1 MTLLDY
7 EELCRYWAKS
17 PPTHLMVAAYLGV
30 GKPAEGAA
38 QSPQQSAQAQREAI
52 AEILQGGGAAVVSRT
67 IFEKNMRF
75 TPTFDAAE
83 LFARK
88 PVPHARHPEA
98 RRI

>member
-30 GKPAEGAA
+30 GRTDDAHA
-38 QSPQQSAQAQREAI
+38 PQQSAKSQKEAI
-52 AEILQGGGAAVVSRT
+52 AEILQGGGAAVVNQRV
-67 IFEKNMRF
+67 FEKSMPF
-75 TPTFDAAE
+75 APTFDAAE

-88 PVPHARHPEA
+88 PAPRTTTTART
-98 RRI
+98 

>member
-7 EELCRYWAKS
+7 AELCRYWAKN

-30 GKPAEGAA
+30 GKPESSET
-38 QSPQQSAQAQREAI
+38 QTPQQSAQAQKEAI
-52 AEILQGGGAAVVSRT
+52 AEILRGGGAAVVSRQ

-88 PVPHARHPEA
+88 PDPRTRPGA
-98 RRI
+98 

>member
-7 EELCRYWAKS
+7 EELCQYWAKN

-30 GKPAEGAA
+30 GKPAD
-38 QSPQQSAQAQREAI
+38 AQASQQPAKSQKEAI
-52 AEILQGGGAAVVSRT
+52 NEILQGGGAAVISQT

-75 TPTFDAAE
+75 TPTFDPAE

-88 PVPHARHPEA
+88 PE
-98 RRI
+98 RRSPATPRT